1 MRVLVTGM
9 GSELGTRVAN
19 LFEEDPRFSS
29 VVGIDSDP
37 PRRRTTRAEFHML
50 DPTDP
55 ADAAELGQVVREVDP
70 TVLVHLAVYEP
81 GARLGAAGAQA
92 GTDAFARAT
101 FRSLMASQSLEH
113 VVVRSGTE
121 VYGRGRG
128 APERPDEDA
137 PCAPTS
143 PYGRSLQ
150 AVELLAGDLG
160 RHLGIPVAAL
170 RLAPVVGPHVPSPL
184 GRHLRLP
191 LVPISARPP
200 APFSVLH
207 QVDAAEAVV
216 AATHR
221 RHDGPV
227 NVVGPGAVTGW
238 QAVQLGGHIPVPTL
252 AAGWIV
258 ARLAGELQ
266 GAPLPPHVIELLVRG
281 RRADGSLAADALGF
295 EPTRSTRATIAELHD
310 WAPVT
315 HLRHGQEVPAA

>member
-1 MRVLVTGM
+1 VLITGM
-9 GSELGTRVAN
+9 GSELGTRVTN
-19 LFEEDPRFSS
+19 LFEADPRFSS
-29 VVGIDSDP
+29 IVGIDADP

-50 DPTDP
+50 APSDP

-70 TVLVHLAVYEP
+70 TVLVHLGVYEP
-81 GARLGAAGAQA
+81 GARLGSAGAAA

-101 FRSLMASQSLEH
+101 FRSLMTAPSLEH

-128 APERPDEDA
+128 APEHPDEGA

-143 PYGRSLQ
+143 PYGRSLLE
-150 AVELLAGDLG
+150 VERLAGDLG
-160 RHLGIPVAAL
+160 RHLDVPVASL

-191 LVPISARPP
+191 LVPISGRSL

-207 QVDAAEAVV
+207 QVDAAAAII
-216 AATHR
+216 AATHH

-238 QAVQLGGHIPVPTL
+238 QAAQLGGHLPVPTL
-252 AAGWIV
+252 GAGWLV
-258 ARLAGELQ
+258 ARLTGELQ
-266 GAPLPPHVIELLVRG
+266 GAPLPPHVVELLVRG
-281 RRADGSLAADALGF
+281 RRVDGSHAAGALGV
-295 EPTRSTRATIAELHD
+295 EPTRSTRDTIAELHD

-315 HLRHGQEVPAA
+315 HLHHDGHVVAA